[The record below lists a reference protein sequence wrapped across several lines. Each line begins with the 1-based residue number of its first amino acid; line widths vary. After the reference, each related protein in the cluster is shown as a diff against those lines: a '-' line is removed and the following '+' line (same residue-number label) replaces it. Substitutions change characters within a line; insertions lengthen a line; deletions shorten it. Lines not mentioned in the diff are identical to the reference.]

1 MYYLVFVS
9 LSLLIV
15 ILQTT
20 IVPDLFEFLGLYDL
34 LIPLSIYFS
43 LYRAFHEGL
52 PTLIVAALMM
62 DMLSGA
68 PAGIYL
74 ITYVW
79 LFLAFRQTWRF
90 LDLNHSYLFP
100 LIVTIGVLFQ
110 QFIFWITLSIQS
122 GQFVFSPAAMKVVFF
137 QNLWAIVSAPI
148 IFILLR
154 LVFKVTD
161 QAFEIKAYENGQS
174 N

>member
-1 MYYLVFVS
+1 MYYLVFIS
-9 LSLLIV
+9 LSLLV
-15 ILQTT
+15 VVFQTT
-20 IVPDLFEFLGLYDL
+20 IVPELFGFLGLYDL

-43 LYRAFHEGL
+43 LYRHFHEGL
-52 PTLIVAALMM
+52 PILIIAALMM

-74 ITYVW
+74 VTYVW
-79 LFLAFRQTWRF
+79 LFLTFRQTWRF
-90 LDLNHSYLFP
+90 LDLNHGYLFP

-122 GQFVFSPAAMKVVFF
+122 GQFVFSAAAMKVVLF

-148 IFILLR
+148 ILILLR
-154 LVFKVTD
+154 LVFKIAD